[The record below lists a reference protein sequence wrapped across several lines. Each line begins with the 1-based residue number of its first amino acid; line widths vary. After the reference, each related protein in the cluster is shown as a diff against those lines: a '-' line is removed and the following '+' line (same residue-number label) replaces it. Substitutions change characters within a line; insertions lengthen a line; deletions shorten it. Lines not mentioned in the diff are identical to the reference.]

1 LIGGVKIA
9 NVYVGDSRKLVF
21 PVMCDGYLKI
31 EYDDTNTNASKGN
44 LWNHNGSFVF
54 ETIITPYD
62 VNGFGHATDSTK
74 DTLDSTKTPP
84 CPATS
89 DSLANFES
97 GAYFGTSRF
106 SHKMMLFYNGH
117 FQVYL
122 ENTTAHNFNQPA
134 EYKIVVKLANTAS
147 GSPVYYDPIETGT
160 VIKSIN
166 TLHGYYDPN
175 GYYDGNNTSL
185 TKLQGDTTVS
195 GNTITFPNGPS
206 DTVGAD
212 NVATLADG
220 SELFNSNGV
229 SLGVVTEK
237 NNANAVSVA
246 DASNHT
252 AAIYVSQPKEAFY
265 VEQLYKISCVF
276 NKGGSVDIYL
286 NNSLIKSEK
295 FSSEP
300 TFAFKADDVFIGQK
314 GDEASGAREHFQFM
328 GELYEVSLSKGS
340 QPSQSLNTL
349 SPSYSNI
356 LFYYTFGE

>member
-1 LIGGVKIA
+1 
-9 NVYVGDSRKLVF
+9 
-21 PVMCDGYLKI
+21 MCDGYLKI
-31 EYDDTNTNASKGN
+31 EYDDTNTSTSKGN
-44 LWNHNGSFVF
+44 LWNHDGSFVF

-62 VNGFGHATDSTK
+62 VNGFGHATNSTK
-74 DTLDSTKTPP
+74 DTLDSIKTPP
-84 CPATS
+84 SPAAS
-89 DSLANFES
+89 DSISNFES

-106 SHKMMLFYNGH
+106 SHQMMLFYNEY

-134 EYKIVVKLANTAS
+134 EYKIVVEIEGIEA
-147 GSPVYYDPIETGT
+147 PIATEA

-175 GYYDGNNTSL
+175 GYYDGNSTSL

-195 GNTITFPNGPS
+195 GNVITFPNGGS
-206 DTVGAD
+206 DTIGTD
-212 NVATLADG
+212 SVATLNVG

-229 SLGVVTEK
+229 SLGVITAK
-237 NNANAVSVA
+237 NNTLQVTVA

-252 AAIYVSQPKEAFY
+252 SAIYVSQPREAFY

-276 NKGGSVDIYL
+276 NKGGSIDIYL

-300 TFAFKADDVFIGQK
+300 TFAFKADDVFIGQN
-314 GDEASGAREHFQFM
+314 ASLSSGSREHSQFM
-328 GELYEVSLSKGS
+328 GELYEVSLSKGN

>member
-1 LIGGVKIA
+1 
-9 NVYVGDSRKLVF
+9 
-21 PVMCDGYLKI
+21 MCDGYLKI
-31 EYDDTNTNASKGN
+31 EYDDTNLSTSKGN

-62 VNGFGHATDSTK
+62 VNGFGHETDSSK

-84 CPATS
+84 CPANS

-97 GAYFGTSRF
+97 GTYFGTARF

-166 TLHGYYDPN
+166 TLHGYYDLN

-185 TKLQGDTTVS
+185 TLLQADTTNPS
-195 GNTITFPNGPS
+195 GNQIRFS
-206 DTVGAD
+206 DGAV
-212 NVATLADG
+212 NVAKLADG

-237 NNANAVSVA
+237 NNTETVTVT

-314 GDEASGAREHFQFM
+314 ADEASGEREHWQFM
-328 GELYEVSLSKGS
+328 GELYEVSLSKGN